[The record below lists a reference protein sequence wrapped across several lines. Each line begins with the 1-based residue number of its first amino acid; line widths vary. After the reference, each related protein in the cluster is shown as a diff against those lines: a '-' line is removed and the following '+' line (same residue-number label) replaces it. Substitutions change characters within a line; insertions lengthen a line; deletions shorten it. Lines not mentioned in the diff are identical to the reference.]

1 MQKRIGKQTVRLQT
15 PVSILATAS
24 TVGQKEGDGPLGA
37 YFDVVEPDSMM
48 GEDSWEKAE
57 SRFVA
62 KNMELALKKANLEA
76 AQMDYV
82 LCGDLL
88 NQCIGTTFGIKDFG
102 IPFLGLFGACATVG
116 EAMSVGSMLI
126 DGGFAEHIL
135 CGASSHFC
143 SAEKQFRFPLPLG
156 IQRPQST
163 TWTVT
168 GDGAMVLAK
177 NKTGPFITEI
187 TTGKIIDMGV
197 TDANNMGAAMAP
209 AAVDVLL
216 AHFQDTGRTPEDYDI
231 IVSGDLGSV
240 GHQIVIELM
249 QKEGYD
255 MQNRYT
261 DCGLKIYDPNTQD
274 THAGGSG
281 CACAAV
287 TFCSYFY
294 PQLKEGKLK
303 RMLFL
308 PTGALLSA
316 DSVQQKLP
324 IPAISHAVVIESALP
339 NERNEKRNET
349 RNDKRNDERK
359 SGQVNTV

>member
-1 MQKRIGKQTVRLQT
+1 MQKRVGKQTIRLQT

-24 TVGQKEGDGPLGA
+24 TVGKKEGDGPLGA
-37 YFDVVEPDSMM
+37 YFDVIETDSMM

-62 KNMELALKKANLEA
+62 KNMELALQKANLEA
-76 AQMDYV
+76 SQMDYI

-126 DGGFAEHIL
+126 DGGFADHIL

-168 GDGAMVLAK
+168 GDGAMVLGK
-177 NKTGPFITEI
+177 NKTGPYITEI

-216 AHFQDTGRTPEDYDI
+216 AHFQDTGKKPDDYDI

-249 QKEGYD
+249 QKEGYHLE
-255 MQNRYT
+255 NCYT

-287 TFCSYFY
+287 TFCSYFF
-294 PQLKEGKLK
+294 PQLQEGKIK

-316 DSVQQKLP
+316 DSVQQGLP
-324 IPAISHAVVIESALP
+324 IPAISHAIVIE
-339 NERNEKRNET
+339 
-349 RNDKRNDERK
+349 
-359 SGQVNTV
+359 SGQVNET

>member
-1 MQKRIGKQTVRLQT
+1 MQKRVGKQTIRLQT

-24 TVGQKEGDGPLGA
+24 TVGKKEGDGPLGA
-37 YFDVVEPDSMM
+37 YFDVVETDSMM

-62 KNMELALKKANLEA
+62 NNMELALKKANLKA
-76 AQMDYV
+76 TQIDYI

-126 DGGFAEHIL
+126 DGGFAKHIL

-168 GDGAMVLAK
+168 GDGAMVLGN

-209 AAVDVLL
+209 AAVDILL
-216 AHFQDTGRTPEDYDI
+216 SHFQDTGRKPEDYDV

-249 QKEGYD
+249 QKEGYSLE
-255 MQNRYT
+255 NCYT

-294 PQLKEGKLK
+294 PQLKEGKIK

-316 DSVQQKLP
+316 DSVQQGLS
-324 IPAISHAVVIESALP
+324 IPAISHAIVIE
-339 NERNEKRNET
+339 
-349 RNDKRNDERK
+349 
-359 SGQVNTV
+359 SGQVNPV